1 MGKNGASEQVVMK
14 DVDRGK
20 PFGFRGNRNDAL
32 AELSGTGITA
42 YCLDRTQ
49 RELGESTGRFTLS

>member
-1 MGKNGASEQVVMK
+1 
-14 DVDRGK
+14 VDRGK